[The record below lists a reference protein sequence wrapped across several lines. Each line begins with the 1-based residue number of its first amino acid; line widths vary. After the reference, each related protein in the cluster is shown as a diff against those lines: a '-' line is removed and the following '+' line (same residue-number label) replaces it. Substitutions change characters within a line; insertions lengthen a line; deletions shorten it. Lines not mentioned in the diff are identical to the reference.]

1 MQDFFCVLTLTFPY
15 LQFNSP
21 VNKFSFVIH
30 LYSVLDCQEGWTVQ
44 ELASP
49 WPRWAV
55 STLIPPG
62 TILIRAEDP
71 TLSSNCSAPS
81 FDFLD
86 KRSPGRQQRTY
97 LNNIPLTVINKLK
110 YLIETLKNLFVLA
123 ARISQI
129 EKENEN
135 LPYLMMCPTISRMHF
150 KYQERFILIPLIILM
165 RDQSHY
171 LLKYVSVQLESFS
184 ALTVI
189 FSENQ
194 STELSEQVLQYSQ
207 IDWHQYY

>member
-1 MQDFFCVLTLTFPY
+1 MILKQHNKNFKLGKDMVMKEGILSPAFKSFKFSFPLNWECVFGAIILIWTPTFPY

-21 VNKFSFVIH
+21 VNKFSIVIH

-44 ELASP
+44 ELPPP

-86 KRSPGRQQRTY
+86 KRSPGSQQRPTS
-97 LNNIPLTVINKLK
+97 ITFPL
-110 YLIETLKNLFVLA
+110 
-123 ARISQI
+123 
-129 EKENEN
+129 
-135 LPYLMMCPTISRMHF
+135 
-150 KYQERFILIPLIILM
+150 
-165 RDQSHY
+165 QS
-171 LLKYVSVQLESFS
+171 
-184 ALTVI
+184 
-189 FSENQ
+189 
-194 STELSEQVLQYSQ
+194 
-207 IDWHQYY
+207 